1 MMNNLFMIHFKYRSF
16 VFIIIDLDL
25 ILLDISNLFIAHF
38 EYHILIKMDRP
49 LVEDLALGEVS
60 FHLIFVFI
68 IFNSIALKN
77 IVIFVNFLII
87 LYLLL
92 AFISC
97 QRYFFKVKSLQLEV
111 YFLN

>member
-1 MMNNLFMIHFKYRSF
+1 MMNNLSMIHFKYRSF

-38 EYHILIKMDRP
+38 EYPILITMDRP
-49 LVEDLALGEVS
+49 LVEDLALGEGS

-92 AFISC
+92 TFISC